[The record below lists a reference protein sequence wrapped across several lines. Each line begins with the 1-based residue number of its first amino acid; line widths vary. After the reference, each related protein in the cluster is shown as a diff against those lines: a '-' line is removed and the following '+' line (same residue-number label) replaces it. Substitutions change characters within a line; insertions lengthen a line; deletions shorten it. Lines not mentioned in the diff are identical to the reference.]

1 VKTVLI
7 LLIRFYRFCVSPLI
21 PASCRFHPSCSAFA
35 LDAVQR
41 HGWARGGV
49 LAARR
54 VLRCHPF
61 HGGGYDPVP

>member
-1 VKTVLI
+1 VKTALI

>member
-1 VKTVLI
+1 MKTVLI

>member
-1 VKTVLI
+1 MKTALI